1 MNNKY
6 NRFIVVDSYGFGIYG
21 MKEVARVY
29 YGNDPVRAFKKA
41 FKYGRECGW
50 ECDLH
55 FYDLGANKSFSINAG
70 VSLSDM
76 LDFYDRYTSH
86 IY

>member
-1 MNNKY
+1 MDSKY
-6 NRFIVVDSYGFGIYG
+6 NRFIVVDSYGFGIIG
-21 MKEVARVY
+21 CHDVTRVY
-29 YGNDPVRAFKKA
+29 YGNDHTRAFKKA
-41 FKYGRECGW
+41 IKYGRECGW
-50 ECDLH
+50 KCDLH
-55 FYDLGANKSFSINAG
+55 FYDLGANKSSSINAG